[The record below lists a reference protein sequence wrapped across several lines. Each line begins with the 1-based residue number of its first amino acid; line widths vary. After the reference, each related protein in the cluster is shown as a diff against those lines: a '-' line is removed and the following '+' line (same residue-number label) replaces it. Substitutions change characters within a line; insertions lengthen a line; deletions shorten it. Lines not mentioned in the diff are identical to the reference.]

1 MIVAAVIAR
10 ASQQQPA
17 LADSARHVA
26 KRSEG
31 NPEIDPTRDLAL
43 RGAFV
48 YSLLGDKDDA
58 IRLLKQYL
66 AVNPGKA
73 EGLRDD
79 AGWWFRS
86 LEGDPRFRQA
96 VGAKQ

>member
-1 MIVAAVIAR
+1 MVV
-10 ASQQQPA
+10 
-17 LADSARHVA
+17 
-26 KRSEG
+26 
-31 NPEIDPTRDLAL
+31 N
-43 RGAFV
+43 
-48 YSLLGDKDDA
+48 LLGDKDDA

-66 AVNPGKA
+66 AVYPGKA

-96 VGAKQ
+96 VGAK